1 MDNYHL
7 QLGRL
12 LKFLNMCCKLRR
24 MDVEI
29 RRENI
34 ANKRK
39 LLEAATEE
47 MNKISELKEQLLRE
61 HLDQVNQ

>member
-1 MDNYHL
+1 
-7 QLGRL
+7 
-12 LKFLNMCCKLRR
+12 